1 MHDSTNRAD
10 GVAAVLRRALAALV
24 MLLAAAA
31 APAHQASDAYLVF
44 TPADGGGTVLRWDI
58 ALRDLDAA
66 LPALDADGDRVLR
79 WREVQA
85 AWPAVDAYALSRLAV
100 GGCRWQVEGHAL
112 ERRADGTYAVL
123 RLHAPCRVDAATP
136 IGYTLL
142 ADVDPTH
149 RGVAKLVAAD
159 GAAVA
164 RLLDP
169 TVAPA
174 AGAAGEAGEESAGP
188 APASFVAEGVH
199 HIVTG
204 YDHLLFLLCLVLPAV
219 LRRAPGGGWA
229 PVAGWRDALLP
240 VAGIVTLFTLA
251 HSITLALAA
260 LRLVSLPSWFVEPA
274 IAVTIVLAAVDNLRP
289 LFGGRRG
296 WVTFGFG
303 LVHGFG
309 FAGVLAELELPPAQ
323 FGAALLRFNL
333 GLELGQLAVV
343 ALVVPLLFA
352 LRRAAAYV
360 PAVLRGGS
368 LAAIGVAGW
377 WFVQRTALG

>member
-1 MHDSTNRAD
+1 MSAWMPWFERA
-10 GVAAVLRRALAALV
+10 AARLLRALAV
-24 MLLAAAA
+24 LAALAGGGA
-31 APAHQASDAYLVF
+31 FAHQPSDAYLVF
-44 TPADGGGTVLRWDI
+44 APAADGGTSLRWDI

-66 LPALDADGDRVLR
+66 LPSLDADGDRALR
-79 WREVQA
+79 WGEVRA
-85 AWPAVDAYALSRLAV
+85 AWPVVDAYALARLSV
-100 GGCRWQVEGHAL
+100 DGCRWQVRGHAL
-112 ERRADGTYAVL
+112 EQRSDGAYAVL
-123 RLHAPCRVDAATP
+123 QLDAPCRVDAATP
-136 IGYTLL
+136 IGYRLF

-149 RGVAKLVAAD
+149 RGVAKLVGAD
-159 GAAVA
+159 GRAAA

-169 TVAPA
+169 SAAVAA
-174 AGAAGEAGEESAGP
+174 DGAPPE
-188 APASFVAEGVH
+188 APASFLAEGVH

-219 LRRAPGGGWA
+219 LRRAPDGWR
-229 PVAGWRDALLP
+229 PVPGWRDALVP

-309 FAGVLAELELPPAQ
+309 FAGVLAELELPAAQ
-323 FGAALLRFNL
+323 FGSALLRFNL
-333 GLELGQLAVV
+333 GLELGQLAIV
-343 ALVVPLLFA
+343 ALVVPVLYA